1 MDVFKEI
8 YYRTARE
15 WGASYGV
22 AGLKGGGVLVGGSN
36 NISNIGHVQLISK
49 VVIAFVLE
57 YGRCPTN
64 SELES
69 MKLPIPTF
77 AISCKF
83 ESKYFTKY

>member
-1 MDVFKEI
+1 MGI
-8 YYRTARE
+8 
-15 WGASYGV
+15 GLCV
-22 AGLKGGGVLVGGSN
+22 AGLKGGGVMVGGN
-36 NISNIGHVQLISK
+36 GDNISTIRRVQLTAK
-49 VVIAFVLE
+49 PVIAFVVQ

-64 SELES
+64 SELEA